1 MNVGIE
7 LWRRFGYLGLFS
19 SPLRK
24 SCMARGLLG
33 ASSFSGLIADC
44 VSRYYGW
51 RLAMHSNM
59 RGFLESKDKA
69 PMAIVWKGREL
80 K

>member
-1 MNVGIE
+1 
-7 LWRRFGYLGLFS
+7 
-19 SPLRK
+19 
-24 SCMARGLLG
+24 MARGLLG